1 MMKLHK
7 YLVSQYLFPYY
18 ATTLPWASNP
28 SIRDTYCVGRYCHCV
43 CKPKCYQEVEDMTR
57 PVTIISILLNATLI
71 PQSSYPIIHS
81 SRCQYTSTTVDPTK
95 GAFNS
100 PPQLVILLLRTL
112 SAPQFPSLSRI
123 CSNRMLKRKVT
134 ETPKT
139 LFKLN
144 GVKQEVESVQKLF

>member
-57 PVTIISILLNATLI
+57 PVTIISILVNTTLI
-71 PQSSYPIIHS
+71 PQSSYSIIHS
-81 SRCQYTSTTVDPTK
+81 SRCQYNEYYCRSNKRPFYFTTS
-95 GAFNS
+95 S
-100 PPQLVILLLRTL
+100 
-112 SAPQFPSLSRI
+112 
-123 CSNRMLKRKVT
+123 SNPASNPFCVSSFRHSQGFAATECLKEKLQKH
-134 ETPKT
+134 PKPYSN
-139 LFKLN
+139 LM
-144 GVKQEVESVQKLF
+144 V